1 MKKHKFNKIEKM
13 VIEEAC
19 TKCFDEFFRK
29 PYKRKYPCKSRKVKE
44 ARRHVIK
51 YYLSWSNT
59 NQIRLIVDDYIYW
72 ILRHTHKLLYPNT
85 SDSFYVEQL

>member
-1 MKKHKFNKIEKM
+1 MKKYKFNKIEKM

-19 TKCFDEFFRK
+19 TKCFDEFFKK

-44 ARRHVIK
+44 ARRHIIK

-72 ILRHTHKLLYPNT
+72 IVRYTHKLLYPNT
-85 SDSFYVEQL
+85 PDSFYVEQL

>member
-19 TKCFDEFFRK
+19 TKCFDEFFKK

-44 ARRHVIK
+44 ARRHIIK

-72 ILRHTHKLLYPNT
+72 MVRYTHKLLYPNT
-85 SDSFYVEQL
+85 PDSFYVEQL

>member
-19 TKCFDEFFRK
+19 NKCFDEFFKK

-72 ILRHTHKLLYPNT
+72 IVRYTHKLLYPNT
-85 SDSFYVEQL
+85 PDSFYVEQL

>member
-19 TKCFDEFFRK
+19 TKCFDEFFKK

-59 NQIRLIVDDYIYW
+59 NQIRLIIDDYIYW
-72 ILRHTHKLLYPNT
+72 IVRHTHKLLYPNT
-85 SDSFYVEQL
+85 LDSFYVEQL

>member
-19 TKCFDEFFRK
+19 TKCFDEFFKK

-72 ILRHTHKLLYPNT
+72 IVRHTHKLLYLNT
-85 SDSFYVEQL
+85 PDSFYVEQL

>member
-1 MKKHKFNKIEKM
+1 MKKYKFNKIEKM

-19 TKCFDEFFRK
+19 TKCFDEFFKK

-59 NQIRLIVDDYIYW
+59 N
-72 ILRHTHKLLYPNT
+72 
-85 SDSFYVEQL
+85 

>member
-1 MKKHKFNKIEKM
+1 MKKYKFNKIEQM

-19 TKCFDEFFRK
+19 AKCFDEFFKK

-51 YYLSWSNT
+51 YHLSMGNT
-59 NQIRLIVDDYIYW
+59 NQIRLIADDYIYW
-72 ILRHTHKLLYPNT
+72 IVRHTHKLLYPNT
-85 SDSFYVEQL
+85 PDSFYVEQL

>member
-19 TKCFDEFFRK
+19 TKCFDEFFKK